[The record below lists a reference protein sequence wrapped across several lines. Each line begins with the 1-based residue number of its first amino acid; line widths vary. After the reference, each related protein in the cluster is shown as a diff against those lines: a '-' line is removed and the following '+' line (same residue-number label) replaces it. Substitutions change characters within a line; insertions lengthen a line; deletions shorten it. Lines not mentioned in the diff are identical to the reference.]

1 MILAKTNSRNFPNLE
16 EKTLRDDKKKRDE
29 CIVDVTDSQGK
40 TNLCCCYVVDDDGR
54 YVNPCYMPMD
64 DCC

>member
-1 MILAKTNSRNFPNLE
+1 MILTKTNSRNFPNLE
-16 EKTLRDDKKKRDE
+16 EKTLSDDKKKRDE
-29 CIVDVTDSQGK
+29 CIVDVTDSQGR

-54 YVNPCYMPMD
+54 YVNPCFMPVA